1 MPRDVKKGVN
11 TKNFDSC
18 VGKVKDKSVKKV
30 NPYAVC
36 NATKI
41 LSIYSFLDI
50 SRHIIYNSIYLI
62 KIVQNIL

>member
-1 MPRDVKKGVN
+1 MPRDVKKEVN

-36 NATKI
+36 NATMSKKQK
-41 LSIYSFLDI
+41 
-50 SRHIIYNSIYLI
+50 RM
-62 KIVQNIL
+62 KTE

>member
-1 MPRDVKKGVN
+1 MPRDVKKGVK

-36 NATKI
+36 NATMSKNKKEKR
-41 LSIYSFLDI
+41 LSK
-50 SRHIIYNSIYLI
+50 IIYTI
-62 KIVQNIL
+62 